1 MSTIII
7 VIYTIVPLV
16 SWVYVNVA
24 RALKTQILAV
34 LVTIITWYAIV
45 KMDFTVQVA
54 VIRVSYQFIFKKK
67 FDFTFYYIQFIPCM
81 VTSFS
86 NFLKI

>member
-34 LVTIITWYAIV
+34 LVTIITWYAIAE
-45 KMDFTVQVA
+45 MDFTVQVA
-54 VIRVSYQFIFKKK
+54 VIRAIQVSYQFIFKKNLILL
-67 FDFTFYYIQFIPCM
+67 FYYIQ
-81 VTSFS
+81 
-86 NFLKI
+86 LYHAW